1 MKIASV
7 GAHHFRLL
15 GPLTV
20 LHDGRDI
27 TPTAPK
33 IRQVLAFL
41 LARRNYLVQVTELI
55 DELWGDRPPESAL
68 TTLQTY
74 IYKLR
79 KDVVDQNGLGR
90 VHTRPSGYLL
100 EIEEETIDAYDF
112 DALSSAGRS
121 ALERDEPERASELL
135 TRALGLWH
143 GQALAGVVAGDI
155 LSAYVTRLEEERL
168 RTLESRIEADMLLG
182 HHQRLISELKMLTF
196 TYSLHERF
204 YSALMTALYRSG
216 RRHEALEAYRRLR
229 AVFTKELG
237 LEPSPAVQR
246 LHQSLLS
253 ADTGDA
259 DEPVDAAG
267 PAAAPLTV
275 VVERSY
281 APLPVMPAQLPPDLP
296 DFTGRPATL
305 AHVRRMI
312 TTEEEDRTTARV
324 VSICGMPGVGK
335 TTLAL
340 RAGHLERSRFPD
352 GQLFADLR
360 GATTRPAS
368 PSDVLAGFLRAAG
381 FPEHQIPGADDAGE
395 RGKMWRTWTH
405 NRRVLIVLDDADAAH
420 QVMPLLPASPTCA
433 VVITSRCGPQGVPGP
448 RPIELG
454 TMDVE
459 EGVELLGRIIGE
471 DRVKAENDHA
481 EAIIELSGRLPLALR
496 SVGTRLIA
504 NPTWSLRKLA
514 ARIASGVTPIDEFRF
529 AEIDVR
535 ARYDSSYS
543 QLGVGERR
551 ALRLLSLLPAQEF
564 TVSTVAGLLGES
576 LDTVEAQFSRLVGC
590 HLLEL
595 SARRGRGD
603 PRYRLHRL
611 SRLYAREQPDDA
623 LEDIA
628 GLRRPPA

>member
-1 MKIASV
+1 MKIASA

-20 LHDGRDI
+20 LHEGRDI

-100 EIEEETIDAYDF
+100 EIEEGTIDAHDF
-112 DALSSAGRS
+112 DALSSTGRL
-121 ALERDEPERASELL
+121 ALEQDEPRRASELL
-135 TRALGLWH
+135 SRALGLWH

-168 RTLESRIEADMLLG
+168 RTLESRIESDMLLG

-196 TYSLHERF
+196 TYPLHERF
-204 YSALMTALYRSG
+204 YSALMTALHRSG

-229 AVFTKELG
+229 TVFTKELG

-259 DEPVDAAG
+259 DEPVDPPG
-267 PAAAPLTV
+267 PAAAPAPV
-275 VVERSY
+275 VVERTY

-296 DFTGRPATL
+296 DFTGRPEAL
-305 AHVRRMI
+305 AHVRRVL
-312 TTEEEDRTTARV
+312 TADEHRTTARV

-360 GATTRPAS
+360 GATTLPAS
-368 PSDVLAGFLRAAG
+368 PGDVLAGFLRAAG
-381 FPEHQIPGADDAGE
+381 IPEHQIPGPADAAE

-405 NRRVLIVLDDADAAH
+405 NRRVLIVLDDAYTAN
-420 QVMPLLPASPTCA
+420 QVLPLLPASPSCA
-433 VVITSRCGPQGVPGP
+433 VIITSRCGPQGVPGL
-448 RPIELG
+448 RPIALG
-454 TMDVE
+454 MMQVD

-471 DRVKAENDHA
+471 DRVEAEPDDAKA
-481 EAIIELSGRLPLALR
+481 IVELSGRLPLALR
-496 SVGTRLIA
+496 SVGTRLVA

-514 ARIASGVTPIDEFRF
+514 ARIASGVTPLDEFRF

-535 ARYDSSYS
+535 ARYHSSYS
-543 QLGVGERR
+543 QLDVGERR

-564 TVSTVAGLLGES
+564 TASTVAELLGES
-576 LDTVEAQFSRLVGC
+576 LDTVEAQFSRLAAC

-595 SARRGRGD
+595 SSRRGRGD

-611 SRLYAREQPDDA
+611 SRLYAREQPDDT

-628 GLRRPPA
+628 GSNSPLA